1 MKYDFKPNISLLQKG
16 FLQRHMYVCV
26 TDYARVRHKKVL
38 KEKNYHF
45 YSASNLEEQAR

>member
-38 KEKNYHF
+38 KEKTTT
-45 YSASNLEEQAR
+45 